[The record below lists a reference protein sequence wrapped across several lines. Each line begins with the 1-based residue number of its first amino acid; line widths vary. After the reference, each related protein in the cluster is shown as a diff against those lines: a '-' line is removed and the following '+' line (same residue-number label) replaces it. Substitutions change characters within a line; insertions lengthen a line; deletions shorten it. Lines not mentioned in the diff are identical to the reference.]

1 MPLFL
6 GMAEGLL
13 PPCQRVINEY
23 PTESER
29 LVNSLQKSAN

>member
-1 MPLFL
+1 MPLIL

-23 PTESER
+23 LMESER
-29 LVNSLQKSAN
+29 LVNSLQKSAD